1 MDSSPQRD
9 PVENLSFESL
19 RSNLEEEVKA
29 AKKRG
34 PGSFKVFK
42 RRAAQCLAED
52 FLEEG
57 RKLKNAK
64 ISNTGTDVIT

>member
-1 MDSSPQRD
+1 M
-9 PVENLSFESL
+9 SFESL

-57 RKLKNAK
+57 RQLRKL
-64 ISNTGTDVIT
+64 SNTGTCIETILLYTSLYHI